1 MSEFDEVLFTVADG
15 AGRITLNR
23 PRALNAL
30 SVAMCEAMHAQL
42 DAWAS
47 DDAVERV
54 ELRGAGDRALCAG
67 ADIRALR
74 AAVADGQDWLRFFE
88 IEYALDA
95 AIARYPKP
103 YVACQSGI
111 VMGGGLGV
119 SAHGSRRIVDASS
132 RLAMPEV
139 IIGFTPDVGIAYY
152 LGRASGELGTHVA
165 LTGDSFGAG
174 DALAL
179 GLADEFAGEGTPS
192 APLAEAS
199 WIGECYVGDDAVEI
213 VGRLAQHPDPDARA
227 AAETIRK
234 RCPLSVAVTLEAVR
248 RAASMAVDEVLAQ
261 DLALVKALIPGPDF
275 AEGVRAQVVDKDFAP
290 RWQHDR
296 LEDVSRAE
304 VLAAFDS

>member
-1 MSEFDEVLFTVADG
+1 MLFTVADG

-30 SVAMCEAMHAQL
+30 SVAMCGRCTL
-42 DAWAS
+42 TDAWAS

-54 ELRGAGDRALCAG
+54 ELRGAEDRALCAG

-132 RLAMPEV
+132 RLACP
-139 IIGFTPDVGIAYY
+139 
-152 LGRASGELGTHVA
+152 RSSSASRPTSVSPTWVA
-165 LTGDSFGAG
+165 RPANWARTSLTGDSRSGGRPRARS
-174 DALAL
+174 
-179 GLADEFAGEGTPS
+179 ADEFAGEGRRRRRSPGVWIMSATSVTMPS
-192 APLAEAS
+192 RSSDAS
-199 WIGECYVGDDAVEI
+199 RI
-213 VGRLAQHPDPDARA
+213 PDPDARA
-227 AAETIRK
+227 
-234 RCPLSVAVTLEAVR
+234 PPR
-248 RAASMAVDEVLAQ
+248 RS
-261 DLALVKALIPGPDF
+261 
-275 AEGVRAQVVDKDFAP
+275 
-290 RWQHDR
+290 
-296 LEDVSRAE
+296 
-304 VLAAFDS
+304 